1 MNDLLEIMVE
11 SKREPDAEGFDVLIK
26 GQQAVENLWGVW
38 GLEVARVGE
47 YFLFWFY
54 FWPPVWQTSGG

>member
-26 GQQAVENLWGVW
+26 GQQAVENL
-38 GLEVARVGE
+38 
-47 YFLFWFY
+47 
-54 FWPPVWQTSGG
+54 